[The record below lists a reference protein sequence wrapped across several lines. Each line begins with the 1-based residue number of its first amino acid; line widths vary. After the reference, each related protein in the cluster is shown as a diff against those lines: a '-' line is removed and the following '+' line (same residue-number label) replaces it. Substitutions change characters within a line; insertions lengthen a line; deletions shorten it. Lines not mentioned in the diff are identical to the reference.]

1 MSPLQGAEEQRLC
14 QRFCSPRHAQ
24 VLLDPCPWS
33 CWVLSLGHSR
43 HLLPCK
49 IKTNKFTS
57 LPQNPSWGEWVLDV
71 GCCFL
76 CFADSSNSYC
86 CCMDPRLLPSPD
98 VIRVSQRANNRCS
111 RECSFGC
118 QNPLTRGRGSPSWGG
133 LWVPRLAGT
142 SAKFSELLSEDVL
155 EAKGSGSTQHSI
167 AGSTEPRPASP
178 LKKTRQQVSYRKQE
192 PQIQARAVIQLTPC
206 GLCCTQDK
214 CRPAWRVAGLP
225 LLSHHA
231 WDLGYIQLISPYLAH
246 HLFLGCH

>member
-14 QRFCSPRHAQ
+14 RRFCRPRDAQ

-33 CWVLSLGHSR
+33 CWVLSLGQSR

-49 IKTNKFTS
+49 IKTNKFTN

-111 RECSFGC
+111 
-118 QNPLTRGRGSPSWGG
+118 
-133 LWVPRLAGT
+133 
-142 SAKFSELLSEDVL
+142 
-155 EAKGSGSTQHSI
+155 
-167 AGSTEPRPASP
+167 
-178 LKKTRQQVSYRKQE
+178 
-192 PQIQARAVIQLTPC
+192 
-206 GLCCTQDK
+206 
-214 CRPAWRVAGLP
+214 
-225 LLSHHA
+225 
-231 WDLGYIQLISPYLAH
+231 
-246 HLFLGCH
+246 